1 MSKVIV
7 TGAGGFI
14 GSAVV
19 KTLLDKDAAVFG
31 IDIDKNKLTQFE
43 HYKNF
48 TPIVADFS
56 IYNTLDKLISDRQ
69 FDLFIHLA
77 WAGSFGGEDY
87 YNYKLHNKNIDAV
100 CEACEI
106 SAKLLVK
113 RFVFCGSSYQS
124 MISDSAVFP
133 VNYYGIIKRAAADYC
148 MAMCGKNG
156 VECNIAILTNTY
168 GVGDTSQKAVNT
180 FLKKLMNNED
190 LFLIVGDKC
199 NDWVYISDTVSGI
212 IAVSE
217 SPYSFKQYY
226 VGHRNI
232 STFKEKLIAMK
243 DILHSKSEL
252 KFGEYKDETFVNY
265 TDFDLDALYNDTG
278 FECKSNFRE
287 SILKTAEWLK
297 ARNALDTYIT
307 ND

>member
-1 MSKVIV
+1 M
-7 TGAGGFI
+7 
-14 GSAVV
+14 
-19 KTLLDKDAAVFG
+19 
-31 IDIDKNKLTQFE
+31 
-43 HYKNF
+43 
-48 TPIVADFS
+48 
-56 IYNTLDKLISDRQ
+56 
-69 FDLFIHLA
+69 
-77 WAGSFGGEDY
+77 
-87 YNYKLHNKNIDAV
+87 
-100 CEACEI
+100 
-106 SAKLLVK
+106 
-113 RFVFCGSSYQS
+113 
-124 MISDSAVFP
+124 
-133 VNYYGIIKRAAADYC
+133 
-148 MAMCGKNG
+148 
-156 VECNIAILTNTY
+156 
-168 GVGDTSQKAVNT
+168 
-180 FLKKLMNNED
+180 
-190 LFLIVGDKC
+190 GDKC

>member
-1 MSKVIV
+1 M
-7 TGAGGFI
+7 
-14 GSAVV
+14 
-19 KTLLDKDAAVFG
+19 
-31 IDIDKNKLTQFE
+31 
-43 HYKNF
+43 
-48 TPIVADFS
+48 
-56 IYNTLDKLISDRQ
+56 
-69 FDLFIHLA
+69 
-77 WAGSFGGEDY
+77 
-87 YNYKLHNKNIDAV
+87 
-100 CEACEI
+100 
-106 SAKLLVK
+106 
-113 RFVFCGSSYQS
+113 
-124 MISDSAVFP
+124 
-133 VNYYGIIKRAAADYC
+133 
-148 MAMCGKNG
+148 
-156 VECNIAILTNTY
+156 
-168 GVGDTSQKAVNT
+168 
-180 FLKKLMNNED
+180 
-190 LFLIVGDKC
+190 
-199 NDWVYISDTVSGI
+199 YISDTVSGI